1 MYDSSRLKHANNR
14 PASRQRRWSDC
25 LRAEPFADTRRERET
40 VWTESWCL
48 TPALLWSRQ
57 VSLWRFQ
64 ETSGCQC
71 LSVHSQ
77 NVIMLLVDDWARVP
91 ENLSTCC
98 GTEIASPHPG
108 FRVFSVFFHDH
119 FKCFPLKNDR
129 QHTHTHTY
137 RRILIIKMNATTNCC
152 DVCTER
158 TISRSWVTWKCVQ
171 TDVKQVLIFSVTHSF
186 RRYCYL
192 WGPSWIHLDLLLE
205 NGRTSFRILT
215 FLSFLQ
221 YDSYLCTSMV
231 TLPRGADE
239 KEFSNI

>member
-48 TPALLWSRQ
+48 TPALLWSGQ

-137 RRILIIKMNATTNCC
+137 RRILVLRWTQRPTAAMCVPNGQ
-152 DVCTER
+152 
-158 TISRSWVTWKCVQ
+158 SRGHES
-171 TDVKQVLIFSVTHSF
+171 
-186 RRYCYL
+186 
-192 WGPSWIHLDLLLE
+192 LE
-205 NGRTSFRILT
+205 NVYRQTWNRFLYSVWLT
-215 FLSFLQ
+215 LSE
-221 YDSYLCTSMV
+221 DIVISEAHPEST
-231 TLPRGADE
+231 
-239 KEFSNI
+239 